1 MAYTFS
7 GGIHPDDKKAG
18 TNRKP
23 IEIMSAPKCVVLPVS
38 MQIGAPAKPVVAK
51 GDTVCMGQLV
61 AEAGGHVSAN
71 IHASISGTV
80 IAVEPRRHPNGDM
93 VMSVVIENDFKDTPH
108 ESIQP
113 IAYENLSPEEIT
125 AVIRDAGIVGH
136 GGATFPAD
144 VKIESAIGKIDT
156 LIINGAECE
165 PYITSDHR
173 ILLEQTQ
180 NVIEGIQ
187 ILMRALNVKTAVLA
201 IEENKADVFEPI
213 EKLLPQGDIIKVI
226 KLKTKYPQGAEKQLI
241 KSITGREVPS
251 GKLPA
256 DARCAVF
263 NVDTAAAVCR
273 KFKFGTNVIRRIV
286 TVSGSAIGSPKNLEV
301 RVGTPI
307 GDVFEEVGGFCET
320 PNKVLMGGP
329 MMGNPQFDLDA
340 PVIKATNALLAFCG
354 QENKGAKTPSCIRC
368 GRCVTAC
375 PMNLMPT
382 YIYLYGERDNI
393 EACEK
398 YDALDCIEC
407 GACTYVCPGKLPLV
421 QGIRVAKQ
429 RILNAR
435 RK

>member
-23 IEIMSAPKCVVLPVS
+23 IEIMRAPKQVILPIS
-38 MQIGAPAKPVVAK
+38 MHIGAPANPVVKK
-51 GDTVCMGQLV
+51 GDEVCMGQLV

-71 IHASISGTV
+71 IHASVSGIV
-80 IAVEPRRHPNGDM
+80 SAVEPRRHPNGNM
-93 VMSVVIENDFKDTPH
+93 VMSIVIDNDFKDTPDP
-108 ESIQP
+108 SIEP
-113 IAYENLSPEEIT
+113 LTYENMSPEQIT
-125 AVIRDAGIVGH
+125 QKIREAGIVGH
-136 GGATFPAD
+136 GGATFPTD
-144 VKIESAIGKIDT
+144 IKIESAIGKIDT

-180 NVIEGIQ
+180 NVIEGIK
-187 ILMRALNVKTAVLA
+187 ILIRVLGVKFAVLA

-213 EKLLPQGDIIKVI
+213 EKLLPQGEIIKVI
-226 KLKTKYPQGAEKQLI
+226 KLKTKYPQGAEKQII
-241 KSITGREVPS
+241 KAITGREVPS

-256 DARCAVF
+256 DAGCAVF
-263 NVDTAAAVCR
+263 NIDTAAAVCR

-286 TVSGSAIGSPKNLEV
+286 TVAGSAIGTPKNLEV

-307 GDVFEEVGGFCET
+307 GEVFEAVGGFSEA

-329 MMGNPQFDLDA
+329 MMGNPQFDLEA

-354 QENKGAKTPSCIRC
+354 NENKGAKVPSCIRC
-368 GRCVTAC
+368 GRCVSAC
-375 PMNLMPT
+375 PMHLMPT
-382 YIYLYGERDNI
+382 YIYLYGEKENT

-421 QGIRVAKQ
+421 QGIKVAKQ
-429 RILNAR
+429 RILDAR